1 MSIRSARC
9 GTYEGTRHGEA
20 ESEYGGVRS
29 IGDVRIACVRG
40 ALCALAC
47 GAGGAAG
54 PWAGLARFAVGG
66 LVHGG
71 ARAGDRSASASRR
84 GVVFS
89 SPPFPRGGAGGARR
103 SAARSRASSKAGD
116 APLSDEDLAG

>member
-1 MSIRSARC
+1 MSIRSARG
-9 GTYEGTRHGEA
+9 GTSEGMRHGEA
-20 ESEYGGVRS
+20 ESEDGGVRS
-29 IGDVRIACVRG
+29 SGDVRIACVRG

-84 GVVFS
+84 GSFS
-89 SPPFPRGGAGGARR
+89 LSLPSPRFRPLPPPHPPLPSFFPLNV
-103 SAARSRASSKAGD
+103 
-116 APLSDEDLAG
+116 PPP

>member
-29 IGDVRIACVRG
+29 SGDVRIACVRG

-66 LVHGG
+66 FGPWWCSRWGSLCERIAAGIVFFLAALPLGWGWGG
-71 ARAGDRSASASRR
+71 AC
-84 GVVFS
+84 
-89 SPPFPRGGAGGARR
+89 
-103 SAARSRASSKAGD
+103 
-116 APLSDEDLAG
+116 